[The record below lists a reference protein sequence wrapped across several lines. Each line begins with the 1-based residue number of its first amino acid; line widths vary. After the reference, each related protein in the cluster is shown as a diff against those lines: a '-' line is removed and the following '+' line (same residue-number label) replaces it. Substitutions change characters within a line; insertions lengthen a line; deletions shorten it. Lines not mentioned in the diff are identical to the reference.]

1 MSKSRYVLQVHVG
14 AFSNLYEALSIEAS
28 KQTTA
33 ADIVACI
40 AEKLG
45 LSLPRD
51 LELAEVVHNTSGEEC
66 KERHLGPDE
75 FPVAL
80 QLLWPQQDTHR
91 FCLRERLSSQSALA
105 LPAGSSS
112 STTDAHLLQ
121 DYFLRFLY
129 HQPRDRDYSDLCQLP
144 DLTEQTLLENLKA
157 RFERRHIYTYVGS
170 ILIAVNPFKFYPI
183 YNPKYVRLYQNRRLG
198 DLPPHIFAVADAA
211 YHAMLR
217 SHSSQCVVISGE
229 SGSGKTESANLLLH
243 HLTALSQKGSY
254 GRGVEQTIL
263 SAGPVLEAF
272 GNAKTKHNNNSSRFG
287 KFIQV
292 NYRENGMVHG
302 AVVQKYLLE
311 KSRIVSQAKKERNYH
326 VFYYLLAGASKEE
339 REELHLTRPED
350 YYYLNQSQC
359 YTLEGTDEA
368 QEYTKLM
375 ESMRMVG
382 FNLDKRKRLIRV
394 LSAVLH
400 LGNIQF
406 SKKSTYHSDEA
417 VQVKNPEVL
426 SLISSLLGVK
436 EETLNSALTTKR
448 AKAPGETLVISYKM
462 PEAVATRD
470 AMAKCLYGAL
480 FDWIVMQVNH
490 ALLSAKDFR
499 EHRGNSISVLDI
511 FGFEDFGDHNSFE
524 QFCINFANEH
534 LQYYFNQHVFKYEQE
549 EYQKEGIHWKNIEFT
564 DNTGCLGLIEGKP
577 HGLLC
582 LLNDQCN
589 FSGATN
595 AMLLQKFQNHHKK
608 NPFYDM
614 PQKRE
619 NAFLVHHYAGR
630 VKYQIK
636 DFKEKNLDLMRPDVV
651 MVLKS
656 SSVALVREL
665 VGADPVAV
673 FRWAI
678 LRAFFRSYHALRRP
692 THAHGGQGPASAV
705 PKKATTGFK
714 TRNSGDGF
722 LGGHQAPSRRSS
734 LGASACPGILAAT
747 SCPVHRGN
755 THLCAS
761 EASVLERAN
770 QIMMKNKN
778 TRSRSRVDKGLKNLQ
793 SVKTVV
799 GKTHPHPQRTGRKPP
814 TVTAQFQV
822 SLSHLMEA
830 LSQANPFFV
839 RCIKSN
845 AGKVPCSFDEGVIL
859 QQLRYTGMLET
870 VRIRQSGYSV
880 RLPFEEF
887 IQRYRVL
894 LPRGLISSRSDIRD
908 FLLRVNL
915 DRNNYQMGKT
925 KVFLRESEKLKL
937 DELLHLQI
945 LQRII
950 TVQRYIRAWL
960 QRRHFRLLRAA
971 VIRLQCH
978 ARGYLVRR
986 RLALERMQHGAAI
999 VVQRSWRRYRDSR
1012 RAWQLHHSIPAFQA
1026 ACRGYL
1032 FRRRLAGR
1040 HQQSRMAAA
1049 AFRGQKGFLLPN
1061 GIAGADQMLR
1071 RSIDSEESTHE
1082 DSENESLA
1090 SEGGGNG
1097 MASPPMSPGAEASVT
1112 MRGEATFRDKKNL
1125 IHKLSTS
1132 EASNMPLK
1140 GKETQKVPVRK
1151 CLSEITPDNSFN
1163 KQAPE
1168 QQKKRSPSGSS
1179 QQNNVQEDGS
1189 AGCLVKEEMKGPLH
1203 KARKHFKTFIGS
1215 KKEKKEN
1222 RDDTDES
1229 GGEDALSPRPEG
1241 LCTEPMPG
1249 ERKQSVS
1256 HTLKPL
1262 SARSKSDL
1270 CSVCKRSMTLF
1281 INQGSKCTRCK
1292 LLFHPEC
1299 IYFSEKVPCRGTATV
1314 GEGAGGEPTPPARS
1328 HKPSRTPSLSLDSGV
1343 HHAQQG
1349 PQLLPKSHHHQGSH
1363 TLPPQQQQQQGGG
1376 GGGSWNVTRTA
1387 EFKDP
1392 GDILITDVSE
1402 LTNLDSFLVKKVGHL
1417 SSASK
1422 KRDSTVDMVF
1432 KKALK
1437 NFKSNLISTYSAA
1450 AQDGRL
1456 CLRYKDLTDHFEQV
1470 ARSVIDQECSR
1481 ETFPLTMAVNAFR
1494 VFLDEFRNLYRSEN
1508 KPKSKGKKRKRKKK
1522 ASQLIEHCG
1531 HMFALVVIN
1540 IPTAC
1545 EVCSNSLWLTER
1557 GLVCQGCKLTCHKKC
1572 YQKVSSSCRDVNILQ
1587 GRKVFGVPLDRLV
1600 GDEVRIPV
1608 VVERLIT
1615 TIELKGLYVEGIY
1628 RKSGI
1633 TSRVTQLKQDMD
1645 DDPEGVDLDSY
1656 PIHVL
1661 TATLKAFFRD
1671 MPEPLMTF
1679 ELYDSFLLA
1688 TNFQDPDERVQAIFM
1703 ETKKLP
1709 SAHYDLFERLAFH
1722 LARVAQHQ
1730 EFNRMSPESLA
1741 IVFAPCILRTNK
1753 RLQAQDTLD
1762 CVNKQTICVRC
1773 IIQEQLKKVQNTLA
1787 DIDTLDTAVSTV
1799 VTRLSSLRS
1808 SRLSLALETNGSQ
1821 LPPPISC
1828 RDEEEEEAL
1837 LTQQIESLEKEKA
1850 LLTTVLPTLAL
1861 SGSDDDLLSTDM
1873 DSAAGSLD
1881 DVRPYDDASACAMA
1895 QADQRHHP
1903 KTRVSTPLRRLQPPR
1918 YPPGTSGTAP
1928 GLSASASDTS
1938 VVSLY
1943 KPTEVDDEAIM
1954 V

>member
-51 LELAEVVHNTSGEEC
+51 LELAEVVHNASGEEC

-105 LPAGSSS
+105 LPTGSSS
-112 STTDAHLLQ
+112 AAVDAHLLQ

-499 EHRGNSISVLDI
+499 EHKGNSISVLDI

-608 NPFYDM
+608 NAFYDM

-678 LRAFFRSYHALRRP
+678 LRAFFRSYHALKRP
-692 THAHGGQGPASAV
+692 STASHVHPGGQGHPSVV
-705 PKKATTGFK
+705 PKKSPGGYK
-714 TRNSGDGF
+714 TRNAGDGF
-722 LGGHQAPSRRSS
+722 LGSNQTPSRRSS
-734 LGASACPGILAAT
+734 LGSGACPGILAAT

-778 TRSRSRVDKGLKNLQ
+778 TRSRNRVDKGLKNLQ

-830 LSQANPFFV
+830 LNQANPFFV

-971 VIRLQCH
+971 VVRLQCH

-986 RLALERMQHGAAI
+986 RLALERMQHEAAI
-999 VVQRSWRRYRDSR
+999 VLQRSWRRYRDSR
-1012 RAWQLHHSIPAFQA
+1012 RAWQLHHSIAAFQG
-1026 ACRGYL
+1026 ACRGFL
-1032 FRRRLAGR
+1032 LRRRMAGR

-1049 AFRGQKGFLLPN
+1049 FRGQKGLLLPN
-1061 GIAGADQMLR
+1061 GIAGADQLQPR

-1112 MRGEATFRDKKNL
+1112 MRGEATFREKKNL

-1163 KQAPE
+1163 KQVPD

-1189 AGCLVKEEMKGPLH
+1189 ASGLAKEEMKGPLH

-1215 KKEKKEN
+1215 KKDKKEN

-1229 GGEDALSPRPEG
+1229 GGEEAVSLRPEG

-1262 SARSKSDL
+1262 SARCKSDL

-1299 IYFSEKVPCRGTATV
+1299 IYFSEKVPCRGT
-1314 GEGAGGEPTPPARS
+1314 GGDGGGGEPTPPARS
-1328 HKPSRTPSLSLDSGV
+1328 HKPSRTPSLTLDQ
-1343 HHAQQG
+1343 HTQQG
-1349 PQLLPKSHHHQGSH
+1349 LPQLPPKQGSH
-1363 TLPPQQQQQQGGG
+1363 TLPPQQQQSQG

-1531 HMFALVVIN
+1531 HVFALVVIN

-1633 TSRVTQLKQDMD
+1633 ASRVTQLKQDMD

-1808 SRLSLALETNGSQ
+1808 SRLSLALEPNGSQ

-1918 YPPGTSGTAP
+1918 YPPGSGGTAP

>member
-1 MSKSRYVLQVHVG
+1 MSYATLHPKNGYLLRERRPTSLDSRSDC
-14 AFSNLYEALSIEAS
+14 AWRNLYEALSIEAS

-51 LELAEVVHNTSGEEC
+51 LELAEVVHNATGEEC

-75 FPVAL
+75 FPVQL
-80 QLLWPQQDTHR
+80 QLQWPQQDTHR
-91 FCLRERLSSQSALA
+91 FCLRERLSAQTALSLPGTNSA
-105 LPAGSSS
+105 
-112 STTDAHLLQ
+112 DAHLLQ

-157 RFERRHIYTYVGS
+157 RFERSHIYTYVGS

-198 DLPPHIFAVADAA
+198 DLPPAHLCCGGCGLPCDAA
-211 YHAMLR
+211 IPL
-217 SHSSQCVVISGE
+217 QP
-229 SGSGKTESANLLLH
+229 
-243 HLTALSQKGSY
+243 KGSY

-400 LGNIQF
+400 LGNIEF

-490 ALLSAKDFR
+490 ALLSAKDLR

-511 FGFEDFGDHNSFE
+511 FGFEDFGDHNNFE

-549 EYQKEGIHWKNIEFT
+549 EYQKEGIQWKNIEFT
-564 DNTGCLGLIEGKP
+564 DNTGCLNLIEGKP

-595 AMLLQKFQNHHKK
+595 AMLLQKFVNHHKK

-619 NAFLVHHYAGR
+619 NAFLVHHYAGK

-665 VGADPVAV
+665 VGADPVAL

-678 LRAFFRSYHALRRP
+678 LRAFFRSYHALRR
-692 THAHGGQGPASAV
+692 TTSQSQGRTNHSSKRPSSMYR
-705 PKKATTGFK
+705 G
-714 TRNSGDGF
+714 RHSGDAYSNSN
-722 LGGHQAPSRRSS
+722 QVSSRRPSF
-734 LGASACPGILAAT
+734 GTGACPGNFGAT

-778 TRSRSRVDKGLKNLQ
+778 TRSRNRVDKGLKNLQ
-793 SVKTVV
+793 I
-799 GKTHPHPQRTGRKPP
+799 
-814 TVTAQFQV
+814 TAQFQV

-830 LSQANPFFV
+830 LNQANPFFV

-908 FLLRVNL
+908 FLLRINL

-925 KVFLRESEKLKL
+925 K
-937 DELLHLQI
+937 
-945 LQRII
+945 
-950 TVQRYIRAWL
+950 
-960 QRRHFRLLRAA
+960 
-971 VIRLQCH
+971 
-978 ARGYLVRR
+978 ARV
-986 RLALERMQHGAAI
+986 
-999 VVQRSWRRYRDSR
+999 
-1012 RAWQLHHSIPAFQA
+1012 
-1026 ACRGYL
+1026 
-1032 FRRRLAGR
+1032 
-1040 HQQSRMAAA
+1040 
-1049 AFRGQKGFLLPN
+1049 
-1061 GIAGADQMLR
+1061 
-1071 RSIDSEESTHE
+1071 
-1082 DSENESLA
+1082 
-1090 SEGGGNG
+1090 
-1097 MASPPMSPGAEASVT
+1097 
-1112 MRGEATFRDKKNL
+1112 
-1125 IHKLSTS
+1125 
-1132 EASNMPLK
+1132 
-1140 GKETQKVPVRK
+1140 
-1151 CLSEITPDNSFN
+1151 
-1163 KQAPE
+1163 
-1168 QQKKRSPSGSS
+1168 
-1179 QQNNVQEDGS
+1179 
-1189 AGCLVKEEMKGPLH
+1189 
-1203 KARKHFKTFIGS
+1203 
-1215 KKEKKEN
+1215 
-1222 RDDTDES
+1222 
-1229 GGEDALSPRPEG
+1229 
-1241 LCTEPMPG
+1241 LC
-1249 ERKQSVS
+1249 Q
-1256 HTLKPL
+1256 
-1262 SARSKSDL
+1262 
-1270 CSVCKRSMTLF
+1270 F
-1281 INQGSKCTRCK
+1281 
-1292 LLFHPEC
+1292 
-1299 IYFSEKVPCRGTATV
+1299 
-1314 GEGAGGEPTPPARS
+1314 
-1328 HKPSRTPSLSLDSGV
+1328 
-1343 HHAQQG
+1343 
-1349 PQLLPKSHHHQGSH
+1349 
-1363 TLPPQQQQQQGGG
+1363 
-1376 GGGSWNVTRTA
+1376 
-1387 EFKDP
+1387 
-1392 GDILITDVSE
+1392 
-1402 LTNLDSFLVKKVGHL
+1402 
-1417 SSASK
+1417 
-1422 KRDSTVDMVF
+1422 
-1432 KKALK
+1432 LK
-1437 NFKSNLISTYSAA
+1437 NCN
-1450 AQDGRL
+1450 
-1456 CLRYKDLTDHFEQV
+1456 
-1470 ARSVIDQECSR
+1470 
-1481 ETFPLTMAVNAFR
+1481 
-1494 VFLDEFRNLYRSEN
+1494 
-1508 KPKSKGKKRKRKKK
+1508 
-1522 ASQLIEHCG
+1522 QL
-1531 HMFALVVIN
+1531 
-1540 IPTAC
+1540 
-1545 EVCSNSLWLTER
+1545 
-1557 GLVCQGCKLTCHKKC
+1557 
-1572 YQKVSSSCRDVNILQ
+1572 
-1587 GRKVFGVPLDRLV
+1587 
-1600 GDEVRIPV
+1600 
-1608 VVERLIT
+1608 
-1615 TIELKGLYVEGIY
+1615 
-1628 RKSGI
+1628 
-1633 TSRVTQLKQDMD
+1633 
-1645 DDPEGVDLDSY
+1645 
-1656 PIHVL
+1656 
-1661 TATLKAFFRD
+1661 
-1671 MPEPLMTF
+1671 
-1679 ELYDSFLLA
+1679 
-1688 TNFQDPDERVQAIFM
+1688 
-1703 ETKKLP
+1703 
-1709 SAHYDLFERLAFH
+1709 
-1722 LARVAQHQ
+1722 
-1730 EFNRMSPESLA
+1730 
-1741 IVFAPCILRTNK
+1741 
-1753 RLQAQDTLD
+1753 
-1762 CVNKQTICVRC
+1762 
-1773 IIQEQLKKVQNTLA
+1773 
-1787 DIDTLDTAVSTV
+1787 
-1799 VTRLSSLRS
+1799 
-1808 SRLSLALETNGSQ
+1808 
-1821 LPPPISC
+1821 
-1828 RDEEEEEAL
+1828 
-1837 LTQQIESLEKEKA
+1837 
-1850 LLTTVLPTLAL
+1850 
-1861 SGSDDDLLSTDM
+1861 
-1873 DSAAGSLD
+1873 
-1881 DVRPYDDASACAMA
+1881 
-1895 QADQRHHP
+1895 
-1903 KTRVSTPLRRLQPPR
+1903 
-1918 YPPGTSGTAP
+1918 
-1928 GLSASASDTS
+1928 
-1938 VVSLY
+1938 
-1943 KPTEVDDEAIM
+1943 
-1954 V
+1954 

>member
-51 LELAEVVHNTSGEEC
+51 LELAEVVHNANGEEC

-91 FCLRERLSSQSALA
+91 FCLRERLSSQTALA
-105 LPAGSSS
+105 LPGSNSV
-112 STTDAHLLQ
+112 DAHLLQ

-157 RFERRHIYTYVGS
+157 RFERGHIYTYVGS

-400 LGNIQF
+400 LGNIEF

-499 EHRGNSISVLDI
+499 EHKGNSISVLDI
-511 FGFEDFGDHNSFE
+511 FGFEDFGDHNNFE

-564 DNTGCLGLIEGKP
+564 DNTGCLNLIEGKP

-678 LRAFFRSYHALRRP
+678 LRAFFRSYHALRR
-692 THAHGGQGPASAV
+692 TTSHSQGRP
-705 PKKATTGFK
+705 
-714 TRNSGDGF
+714 NSGSKRPTSTYKGRHSSDGYVNNN
-722 LGGHQAPSRRSS
+722 QASSRRPS
-734 LGASACPGILAAT
+734 LGTGVCPGNIAAT
-747 SCPVHRGN
+747 SCPVHRGS

-778 TRSRSRVDKGLKNLQ
+778 TRSRNRVEKGLKNLQ

-799 GKTHPHPQRTGRKPP
+799 GRTHPHPQRTGRKPP

-894 LPRGLISSRSDIRD
+894 LPRGLLSSRSDIRD
-908 FLLRVNL
+908 YLLRINL

-960 QRRHFRLLRAA
+960 QRRHFRMLRAA
-971 VIRLQCH
+971 VIKLQCH
-978 ARGYLVRR
+978 ARGYLLRR
-986 RLALERMQHGAAI
+986 RLALERAQHEAAI

-1012 RAWQLHHSIPAFQA
+1012 RVHLLHHSIVEFQA

-1032 FRRRLAGR
+1032 FRRRFTSGQ
-1040 HQQSRMAAA
+1040 QQSRMAT
-1049 AFRGQKGFLLPN
+1049 FRGQKDALLPN
-1061 GIAGADQMLR
+1061 GIAGMERLLR
-1071 RSIDSEESTHE
+1071 RSLDSEESTHE

-1097 MASPPMSPGAEASVT
+1097 LASPLMSPGAEATGTVHQ
-1112 MRGEATFRDKKNL
+1112 EATFREKRNL

-1132 EASNMPLK
+1132 DASNLALK
-1140 GKETQKVPVRK
+1140 GKELQKVPVRK

-1163 KQAPE
+1163 KQVPD

-1179 QQNNVQEDGS
+1179 QQNNVQEDSNMG
-1189 AGCLVKEEMKGPLH
+1189 LVKEELKGPLH
-1203 KARKHFKTFIGS
+1203 KARKHLKTFIGS
-1215 KKEKKEN
+1215 KKDKKEN

-1229 GGEDALSPRPEG
+1229 GGEDALSLRSEG

-1256 HTLKPL
+1256 HTLKPGG
-1262 SARSKSDL
+1262 ARSKSEL

-1299 IYFSEKVPCRGTATV
+1299 VYFSEKVPCRGSSAV
-1314 GEGAGGEPTPPARS
+1314 GSAGGEPTPPARS
-1328 HKPSRTPSLSLDSGV
+1328 HKPNRMSCSSVESG
-1343 HHAQQG
+1343 ARQPLLPMQSQQG
-1349 PQLLPKSHHHQGSH
+1349 LHPL
-1363 TLPPQQQQQQGGG
+1363 QQQQQQGG
-1376 GGGSWNVTRTA
+1376 SWSVTRTA

-1417 SSASK
+1417 SSVSK
-1422 KRDSTVDMVF
+1422 KRDSAVDMVF

-1437 NFKSNLISTYSAA
+1437 SFKSNLISTYSVA

-1522 ASQLIEHCG
+1522 ASQIIEHFG
-1531 HMFALVVIN
+1531 HIFALVVIN

-1572 YQKVSSSCRDVNILQ
+1572 YQKVTSSCRDVNILQ

-1600 GDEVRIPV
+1600 GDDVRIPV

-1679 ELYDSFLLA
+1679 ELYESFLLA

-1787 DIDTLDTAVSTV
+1787 DIDTLDSAVSTV

-1808 SRLSLALETNGSQ
+1808 SRLSLAVEPNGSQ
-1821 LPPPISC
+1821 LPPPMSS

-1881 DVRPYDDASACAMA
+1881 DVRPFDDASAMA

-1918 YPPGTSGTAP
+1918 FPGGSGTGTGSTAS
-1928 GLSASASDTS
+1928 GISASASDTS

>member
-51 LELAEVVHNTSGEEC
+51 LELAEVVHNANGEEC

-75 FPVAL
+75 FPVQL

-91 FCLRERLSSQSALA
+91 FCLRERLSAQSALA
-105 LPAGSSS
+105 LPGTNSA
-112 STTDAHLLQ
+112 DAHLLQ

-157 RFERRHIYTYVGS
+157 RFERGHIYTYVGS

-400 LGNIQF
+400 LGNIEF

-490 ALLSAKDFR
+490 ALLSAKDLR
-499 EHRGNSISVLDI
+499 EHKGNSISVLDI
-511 FGFEDFGDHNSFE
+511 FGFEDFGDHNNFE

-549 EYQKEGIHWKNIEFT
+549 EYQKEGIQWKNIEFT
-564 DNTGCLGLIEGKP
+564 DNTGCLNLIEGKP

-595 AMLLQKFQNHHKK
+595 AMLLQKFVNHHKK

-665 VGADPVAV
+665 VGADPVAL

-678 LRAFFRSYHALRRP
+678 LRAFFRSYHALRR
-692 THAHGGQGPASAV
+692 TTSQSQGHTNSSSKRPSSAYR
-705 PKKATTGFK
+705 G
-714 TRNSGDGF
+714 RHSGDGYSNSN
-722 LGGHQAPSRRSS
+722 QVSSRRTS
-734 LGASACPGILAAT
+734 LGTGACPGSFAAT

-778 TRSRSRVDKGLKNLQ
+778 TRSRNRVDKGLKNLQ

-830 LSQANPFFV
+830 LNQANPFFV
-839 RCIKSN
+839 RCLKSN
-845 AGKVPCSFDEGVIL
+845 AGKVPCSFNEGVIL

-908 FLLRVNL
+908 FLLRINL

-925 KVFLRESEKLKL
+925 KARVFLRESEKLKL

-960 QRRHFRLLRAA
+960 QRRHFRMLRAA
-971 VIRLQCH
+971 VVRLQCH
-978 ARGYLVRR
+978 ARGYLLRR
-986 RLALERMQHGAAI
+986 RLALERAQHEAAI
-999 VVQRSWRRYRDSR
+999 VVQRSWRRYKNTR
-1012 RAWQLHHSIPAFQA
+1012 RVHQLHHSIVAFQA

-1032 FRRRLAGR
+1032 FRRRLANS
-1040 HQQSRMAAA
+1040 QQQRRVS
-1049 AFRGQKGFLLPN
+1049 AFRGQKEALLPN
-1061 GIAGADQMLR
+1061 GIAGVEQLLR

-1097 MASPPMSPGAEASVT
+1097 LASPPLSPGAEGSVT
-1112 MRGEATFRDKKNL
+1112 MRGEGTFREKKNL

-1132 EASNMPLK
+1132 EASNLPLK
-1140 GKETQKVPVRK
+1140 GKEMEKVPVRK

-1163 KQAPE
+1163 KEVPE

-1179 QQNNVQEDGS
+1179 QQNNVQEDSNLG
-1189 AGCLVKEEMKGPLH
+1189 LVKEEMKGPLH
-1203 KARKHFKTFIGS
+1203 KARKHLKTFIGS
-1215 KKEKKEN
+1215 KKDKKEN

-1229 GGEDALSPRPEG
+1229 GGEDALSLRSEG

-1249 ERKQSVS
+1249 ERKQSMS
-1256 HTLKPL
+1256 HSLKPF
-1262 SARSKSDL
+1262 STRSKSEL
-1270 CSVCKRSMTLF
+1270 CSVCRRSMTLF
-1281 INQGSKCTRCK
+1281 INQGTKCSRCK
-1292 LLFHPEC
+1292 LLFHLEC
-1299 IYFSEKVPCRGTATV
+1299 KYYAEKVPCRGSTCA
-1314 GEGAGGEPTPPARS
+1314 GGGEPTPPARS
-1328 HKPSRTPSLSLDSGV
+1328 HKLNRTPSLSVETGMYQPHTTLQS
-1343 HHAQQG
+1343 QQG
-1349 PQLLPKSHHHQGSH
+1349 PHALQQHQ
-1363 TLPPQQQQQQGGG
+1363 Q
-1376 GGGSWNVTRTA
+1376 GGSWNVTRTA

-1402 LTNLDSFLVKKVGHL
+1402 LTNLDSFLVKKVGYL

-1422 KRDSTVDMVF
+1422 KRDSAVDMVF

-1437 NFKSNLISTYSAA
+1437 SFKSNLISTYSVA

-1470 ARSVIDQECSR
+1470 ARSVIDQECSS

-1531 HMFALVVIN
+1531 HIFALVVIN

-1600 GDEVRIPV
+1600 GDDVRIPV

-1679 ELYDSFLLA
+1679 ELYESFLLA
-1688 TNFQDPDERVQAIFM
+1688 TNFQDPEERAQAIFM

-1709 SAHYDLFERLAFH
+1709 PAHYDLFERLAFH

-1808 SRLSLALETNGSQ
+1808 SRLSLAVETNGSQ
-1821 LPPPISC
+1821 LPPPISS
-1828 RDEEEEEAL
+1828 RDDEEEEAL

-1881 DVRPYDDASACAMA
+1881 DVRPFDDAGAMA
-1895 QADQRHHP
+1895 QGDQRHHP
-1903 KTRVSTPLRRLQPPR
+1903 KTRVSTPLRRLQPAR
-1918 YPPGTSGTAP
+1918 FPPGTGSGGSAS

>member
-51 LELAEVVHNTSGEEC
+51 LELAEVVHNANGEEC

-91 FCLRERLSSQSALA
+91 FCLRERLSSQAALA
-105 LPAGSSS
+105 LPGSNSV
-112 STTDAHLLQ
+112 DAHLLQ

-157 RFERRHIYTYVGS
+157 RFERGHIYTYVGS

-400 LGNIQF
+400 LGNIEF

-499 EHRGNSISVLDI
+499 EHKGNSISVLDI
-511 FGFEDFGDHNSFE
+511 FGFEDFGDHNNFE

-564 DNTGCLGLIEGKP
+564 DNTGCLNLIEGKP

-608 NPFYDM
+608 SPFYGM

-678 LRAFFRSYHALRRP
+678 LRAFFRSYHALRC
-692 THAHGGQGPASAV
+692 TTSHSQGHSS
-705 PKKATTGFK
+705 
-714 TRNSGDGF
+714 SGSKRSTSTYKGRHSSDGYVNNN
-722 LGGHQAPSRRSS
+722 QVSSRRSS
-734 LGASACPGILAAT
+734 LGTGVCPGNITAT

-778 TRSRSRVDKGLKNLQ
+778 TRSRNRVEKGLKNLQ

-799 GKTHPHPQRTGRKPP
+799 GRTHPHPQRTGRKPP

-894 LPRGLISSRSDIRD
+894 LPRGLLSSRSDIRD
-908 FLLRVNL
+908 YLLRINL
-915 DRNNYQMGKT
+915 DHNNYQMGKT

-960 QRRHFRLLRAA
+960 QRRHFRMLRAA

-978 ARGYLVRR
+978 ARGYLLRR
-986 RLALERMQHGAAI
+986 RLTLERAQHEAAI

-1012 RAWQLHHSIPAFQA
+1012 RVHLLNHSIVAFQA

-1032 FRRRLAGR
+1032 SRRRLTSSQ
-1040 HQQSRMAAA
+1040 QQSRMAA
-1049 AFRGQKGFLLPN
+1049 FRGQKDALLLN
-1061 GIAGADQMLR
+1061 GIAGMEQLLR
-1071 RSIDSEESTHE
+1071 RSLDSEESTHE

-1097 MASPPMSPGAEASVT
+1097 LASSPMSPGAEAAGTVHQ
-1112 MRGEATFRDKKNL
+1112 EATFREKKNL

-1132 EASNMPLK
+1132 DASNLALK
-1140 GKETQKVPVRK
+1140 GKELQKVPVRK

-1163 KQAPE
+1163 KQVPD

-1179 QQNNVQEDGS
+1179 QQNHIQEDGNM
-1189 AGCLVKEEMKGPLH
+1189 GLVKEELKGPLH
-1203 KARKHFKTFIGS
+1203 KARKHLKTFIGS
-1215 KKEKKEN
+1215 KKDKKEN

-1229 GGEDALSPRPEG
+1229 GGEDALSLRSEG

-1256 HTLKPL
+1256 HTLKPVGT
-1262 SARSKSDL
+1262 RSKSEL

-1299 IYFSEKVPCRGTATV
+1299 IYFSEVSCRGSSAV
-1314 GEGAGGEPTPPARS
+1314 GSAGGGEPIPPARS
-1328 HKPSRTPSLSLDSGV
+1328 HKPNRTSCLSVESGV
-1343 HHAQQG
+1343 HQ
-1349 PQLLPKSHHHQGSH
+1349 PLLPLQSHQGLH
-1363 TLPPQQQQQQGGG
+1363 PLQQQQGG
-1376 GGGSWNVTRTA
+1376 SWSVTRTA

-1417 SSASK
+1417 SSVSK
-1422 KRDSTVDMVF
+1422 KRDSAVDMVF

-1437 NFKSNLISTYSAA
+1437 SFRSNLISTYSVA

-1494 VFLDEFRNLYRSEN
+1494 VFLDEFRSLYRSEN

-1522 ASQLIEHCG
+1522 ASQIIEHCG
-1531 HMFALVVIN
+1531 HIFALVVIN

-1600 GDEVRIPV
+1600 GDDVRIPV

-1679 ELYDSFLLA
+1679 ELYESFLLA

-1773 IIQEQLKKVQNTLA
+1773 IIQEQLKKVQTTLA
-1787 DIDTLDTAVSTV
+1787 DIDTLDSAVSTV

-1808 SRLSLALETNGSQ
+1808 SRLSLAVEPNGSQ

-1881 DVRPYDDASACAMA
+1881 DVRPFDDASAMA
-1895 QADQRHHP
+1895 QADLRHHP

-1918 YPPGTSGTAP
+1918 FPGAAGTGTGSTAP

>member
-51 LELAEVVHNTSGEEC
+51 LELAEVVHNATGEEC

-75 FPVAL
+75 FPVQL

-91 FCLRERLSSQSALA
+91 FCLRERLSAQTALA
-105 LPAGSSS
+105 LPGTNSA
-112 STTDAHLLQ
+112 DAHLLQ

-157 RFERRHIYTYVGS
+157 RFERSHIYTYVGS

-339 REELHLTRPED
+339 CEELHLTRPED

-400 LGNIQF
+400 LGNIEF

-490 ALLSAKDFR
+490 ALLSAKDLR
-499 EHRGNSISVLDI
+499 EHKGNSISVLDI
-511 FGFEDFGDHNSFE
+511 FGFEDFGDHNNFE

-549 EYQKEGIHWKNIEFT
+549 EYQKEGIQWKNIEFT
-564 DNTGCLGLIEGKP
+564 DNTGCLNLIEGKP

-595 AMLLQKFQNHHKK
+595 AMLLQKFVNHHKK

-665 VGADPVAV
+665 VGADPVAL

-678 LRAFFRSYHALRRP
+678 LRAFFRSYHALRR
-692 THAHGGQGPASAV
+692 TTSHSQGRTNHGSKRPSSMYRG
-705 PKKATTGFK
+705 
-714 TRNSGDGF
+714 RHSGDGYSNSSN
-722 LGGHQAPSRRSS
+722 QVSSRRSS
-734 LGASACPGILAAT
+734 LGTSACPGNFAAT

-778 TRSRSRVDKGLKNLQ
+778 TRSRNRVDKGLKNLQ

-830 LSQANPFFV
+830 LNQANPFFV

-908 FLLRVNL
+908 FLLRINL

-960 QRRHFRLLRAA
+960 QRRHFRMLRAA

-978 ARGYLVRR
+978 ARGYLLRR
-986 RLALERMQHGAAI
+986 RLAAERAQHEAAI
-999 VVQRSWRRYRDSR
+999 VVQRSWRRYRNTR
-1012 RAWQLHHSIPAFQA
+1012 RIHQLHHSVVAFQA
-1026 ACRGYL
+1026 ACRGHL
-1032 FRRRLAGR
+1032 FRRRFANS
-1040 HQQSRMAAA
+1040 QQQRQVS
-1049 AFRGQKGFLLPN
+1049 AFRGQKEALLPN
-1061 GIAGADQMLR
+1061 GIAIVEQRLR

-1097 MASPPMSPGAEASVT
+1097 LASPPLSPGAEGSVM
-1112 MRGEATFRDKKNL
+1112 MRGEGTFREKKKL

-1132 EASNMPLK
+1132 EASNLSLK
-1140 GKETQKVPVRK
+1140 GKEMQKVPVRK
-1151 CLSEITPDNSFN
+1151 CLSEIAPDNSFN
-1163 KQAPE
+1163 KEVPE
-1168 QQKKRSPSGSS
+1168 QQKKRCPSGSS
-1179 QQNNVQEDGS
+1179 QQNSVQEDSNLG
-1189 AGCLVKEEMKGPLH
+1189 LVKEEMKGPLH
-1203 KARKHFKTFIGS
+1203 KARKHLKTFIGS
-1215 KKEKKEN
+1215 KKDKKEN

-1229 GGEDALSPRPEG
+1229 GGEDALSLRSEG

-1249 ERKQSVS
+1249 ERKDAVS
-1256 HTLKPL
+1256 HSLKPFNT
-1262 SARSKSDL
+1262 RSKSEL
-1270 CSVCKRSMTLF
+1270 CSVCRRSMTLF
-1281 INQGSKCTRCK
+1281 INQGTKCSRCK
-1292 LLFHPEC
+1292 LLFHLEC
-1299 IYFSEKVPCRGTATV
+1299 KYFAEKVPCRGSTCA
-1314 GEGAGGEPTPPARS
+1314 GGGEPTPPARS
-1328 HKPSRTPSLSLDSGV
+1328 HKLNRTPSLSVETGMYQP
-1343 HHAQQG
+1343 HTT
-1349 PQLLPKSHHHQGSH
+1349 LPSQQGSH
-1363 TLPPQQQQQQGGG
+1363 TLQQQQ
-1376 GGGSWNVTRTA
+1376 GGSWNVTRTA

-1402 LTNLDSFLVKKVGHL
+1402 LTNLDSFLVKKVGYL
-1417 SSASK
+1417 SSTSK
-1422 KRDSTVDMVF
+1422 KRDSAVDMVF

-1437 NFKSNLISTYSAA
+1437 SFKSNLISTYSVA

-1470 ARSVIDQECSR
+1470 ARSVIDQECSSK
-1481 ETFPLTMAVNAFR
+1481 TFPLTMAVNAFR
-1494 VFLDEFRNLYRSEN
+1494 VFLDEFRNIYRSEN

-1531 HMFALVVIN
+1531 HIFALVVIN

-1600 GDEVRIPV
+1600 GDDVRIPV

-1615 TIELKGLYVEGIY
+1615 TIELKGLFVEGIY

-1679 ELYDSFLLA
+1679 ELYESFLLA
-1688 TNFQDPDERVQAIFM
+1688 TNFQDPEERAQAIFA

-1709 SAHYDLFERLAFH
+1709 PAHYDLFERLAFH

-1808 SRLSLALETNGSQ
+1808 SRLSLAVESNGSQ
-1821 LPPPISC
+1821 LPPPISI
-1828 RDEEEEEAL
+1828 RDEEDEEAI
-1837 LTQQIESLEKEKA
+1837 LTQQIENLEKEKA
-1850 LLTTVLPTLAL
+1850 MLTTVLPTLAL

-1881 DVRPYDDASACAMA
+1881 DVRPFDDASAMA
-1895 QADQRHHP
+1895 QGDQRHHP
-1903 KTRVSTPLRRLQPPR
+1903 KTRVSTPLRRLQPAR
-1918 YPPGTSGTAP
+1918 FPPGTGPSGSSSGIST
-1928 GLSASASDTS
+1928 SASDTS

>member
-33 ADIVACI
+33 SDIVACI

-51 LELAEVVHNTSGEEC
+51 LELAEVVHNASGEEC
-66 KERHLGPDE
+66 KERHLGPEE

-91 FCLRERLSSQSALA
+91 FCLRERLS
-105 LPAGSSS
+105 GSSAALVLPLGP
-112 STTDAHLLQ
+112 DASADAQLLR

-157 RFERRHIYTYVGS
+157 RFERGHIYTYVGS

-183 YNPKYVRLYQNRRLG
+183 YNPKYVGLYQNQRLG

-217 SHSSQCVVISGE
+217 SRASQCVVISGE
-229 SGSGKTESANLLLH
+229 SGSGKTESTNLLLH

-302 AVVQKYLLE
+302 ALVQKYLLE

-326 VFYYLLAGASKEE
+326 VFYYLLAGASDEE
-339 REELHLTRPED
+339 RRELHLSRPED
-350 YYYLNQSQC
+350 YHYLNQSQC

-368 QEYTKLM
+368 FEYTRLM
-375 ESMRMVG
+375 QSMEMVG

-400 LGNIQF
+400 LGNIEF

-462 PEAVATRD
+462 PEAIATRD

-499 EHRGNSISVLDI
+499 EHRGNSIGVLDI
-511 FGFEDFGDHNSFE
+511 FGFEDFGDHNNFE

-534 LQYYFNQHVFKYEQE
+534 LQNYFNQHVFKYEQE

-564 DNTGCLGLIEGKP
+564 DNTGCLSLIEGKP

-595 AMLLQKFQNHHKK
+595 AMLLQKFQNQHK
-608 NPFYDM
+608 NSPFYEV

-678 LRAFFRSYHALRRP
+678 LRAFFRSYHALKK
-692 THAHGGQGPASAV
+692 PASHGRSIGGV
-705 PKKATTGFK
+705 KKPLSYKRTDNLVANQGV
-714 TRNSGDGF
+714 SS
-722 LGGHQAPSRRSS
+722 SRRSS
-734 LGASACPGILAAT
+734 FGVSGCQGNLGAT
-747 SCPVHRGN
+747 FCPVHRGD
-755 THLCAS
+755 THLCAN
-761 EASVLERAN
+761 EARVMERAN
-770 QIMMKNKN
+770 QIMMKNRH
-778 TRSRSRVDKGLKNLQ
+778 TRSRSRMDKGLKNLQ

-799 GKTHPHPQRTGRKPP
+799 GKTHPHPQQRTGRKQPP

-845 AGKVPCSFDEGVIL
+845 ADKVPCSFDEKVIL

-908 FLLRVNL
+908 FLHRVNL

-950 TVQRYIRAWL
+950 TVQRYVRAWL
-960 QRRHFRLLRAA
+960 QRRHFKLLRAS
-971 VIRLQCH
+971 VVRLQSM
-978 ARGYLVRR
+978 ARGYLTRR
-986 RLALERMQHGAAI
+986 RLALERSRHEAAAVIQHC
-999 VVQRSWRRYRDSR
+999 WRRHRNAR
-1012 RAWQLHHSIPAFQA
+1012 WFGQLRCSVTAFQGV
-1026 ACRGYL
+1026 CRGHL
-1032 FRRRLAGR
+1032 LRRRLAE
-1040 HQQSRMAAA
+1040 QQHHRNKVD
-1049 AFRGQKGFLLPN
+1049 AFRNRKRQPLPN
-1061 GIAGADQMLR
+1061 GVLPTESDRLMH
-1071 RSIDSEESTHE
+1071 RSVDSEESSGGALE

-1090 SEGGGNG
+1090 SEGGP
-1097 MASPPMSPGAEASVT
+1097 ASPPTSPGRSGSVSVPGRAPHT
-1112 MRGEATFRDKKNL
+1112 GGSTFRDQKNL
-1125 IHKLSTS
+1125 IHMLSTS
-1132 EASNMPLK
+1132 EASNLPLRGK
-1140 GKETQKVPVRK
+1140 GSQKVPVRK
-1151 CLSEITPDNSFN
+1151 CLSEIAPDNSFN
-1163 KQAPE
+1163 KQGQE
-1168 QQKKRSPSGSS
+1168 KKRTPSGSG
-1179 QQNNVQEDGS
+1179 QTNNGTPSNHSTQEDGAS
-1189 AGCLVKEEMKGPLH
+1189 GALKEELKGPLH

-1215 KKEKKEN
+1215 KKDKKEN

-1229 GGEDALSPRPEG
+1229 GGEDVLSPRAEG

-1249 ERKQSVS
+1249 EKRFAAHTIKSVS
-1256 HTLKPL
+1256 MRYKGE
-1262 SARSKSDL
+1262 L
-1270 CSVCKRSMTLF
+1270 CAVCENNMSLF

-1292 LLFHPEC
+1292 LLFHPKC
-1299 IYFSEKVPCRGTATV
+1299 AHFADKLPCRSNSL
-1314 GEGAGGEPTPPARS
+1314 GGEPTPPSRS
-1328 HKPSRTPSLSLDSGV
+1328 HKQGRGSCGSVEGIPSHPQGV
-1343 HHAQQG
+1343 HSHPQGVQSHPAPAQ
-1349 PQLLPKSHHHQGSH
+1349 S
-1363 TLPPQQQQQQGGG
+1363 QQQH
-1376 GGGSWNVTRTA
+1376 GGSWNVTRTA

-1392 GDILITDVSE
+1392 GDVLITDVSE
-1402 LTNLDSFLVKKVGHL
+1402 LKNLDSFLVKKVGHL
-1417 SSASK
+1417 SGTGK
-1422 KRDSTVDMVF
+1422 KRDSTVDVVF

-1437 NFKSNLISTYSAA
+1437 KFKSNLISTYSAA

-1456 CLRYKDLTDHFEQV
+1456 RLRYKDLTDHFLQV
-1470 ARSVIDQECSR
+1470 VQSVIGQESSQ
-1481 ETFPLTMAVNAFR
+1481 ETFPITMAVNAFR
-1494 VFLDEFRNLYRSEN
+1494 GFLDEFRNVYQSES

-1522 ASQLIEHCG
+1522 PSQIIEHCG
-1531 HMFALVVIN
+1531 HVFSLVVIN
-1540 IPTAC
+1540 IPTSC
-1545 EVCSNSLWLTER
+1545 EVCSNSMWLTER

-1572 YQKVSSSCRDVNILQ
+1572 YQKVASSCRDVNILQ
-1587 GRKVFGVPLDRLV
+1587 QGRKVFGVPLGRLV
-1600 GDEVRIPV
+1600 SEEVRIPV

-1615 TIELKGLYVEGIY
+1615 AIEMKGLYVEGIY
-1628 RKSGI
+1628 RKCGI
-1633 TSRVTQLKQDMD
+1633 TSRLNQLKQDMD

-1661 TATLKAFFRD
+1661 TATLKAFFRE

-1679 ELYDSFLLA
+1679 ELYDSYLLA
-1688 TNFQDPDERVQAIFM
+1688 TNFQDPEERVQAIFM

-1709 SAHYDLFERLAFH
+1709 PAHYDLFERLAFH

-1773 IIQEQLKKVQNTLA
+1773 IIQEQLKKVQDTLN
-1787 DIDTLDTAVSTV
+1787 DIDSLDTAVNTV
-1799 VTRLSSLRS
+1799 VSRLSTLRS
-1808 SRLSLALETNGSQ
+1808 SRLSLALEPDGGH
-1821 LPPPISC
+1821 LPQPMGM
-1828 RDEEEEEAL
+1828 RDEEEEL
-1837 LTQQIESLEKEKA
+1837 LTQQIENLQKEKA
-1850 LLTTVLPTLAL
+1850 MLTTVLPTLQLAL
-1861 SGSDDDLLSTDM
+1861 SGSDDDLLSTDL

-1881 DVRPYDDASACAMA
+1881 DVRPYDDPTMA
-1895 QADQRHHP
+1895 GAAAGQLDPRHHP
-1903 KTRVSTPLRRLQPPR
+1903 KTRVSTPLRRLQPR
-1918 YPPGTSGTAP
+1918 FPPGSDGSAQ
-1928 GLSASASDTS
+1928 GLSSSAPDTS

>member
-33 ADIVACI
+33 SDIVACI

-51 LELAEVVHNTSGEEC
+51 LELAEVVHNASGE
-66 KERHLGPDE
+66 ERHLGPEE

-91 FCLRERLSSQSALA
+91 FCLRERLS
-105 LPAGSSS
+105 GSSAALVLPLGP
-112 STTDAHLLQ
+112 DASADAQLLR

-157 RFERRHIYTYVGS
+157 RFERGHIYTYVGS

-183 YNPKYVRLYQNRRLG
+183 YNPKYVGLYQNQRLG

-217 SHSSQCVVISGE
+217 SRASQCVVISGE
-229 SGSGKTESANLLLH
+229 SGSGKTESTNLLLH

-302 AVVQKYLLE
+302 ALVQKYLLE

-326 VFYYLLAGASKEE
+326 VFYYLLAGASDEE
-339 REELHLTRPED
+339 RRELHLSRPED
-350 YYYLNQSQC
+350 YHYLNQSQC

-368 QEYTKLM
+368 FEYTRLM
-375 ESMRMVG
+375 QSMEMVG

-400 LGNIQF
+400 LGNIEF
-406 SKKSTYHSDEA
+406 SKSTYHSDEA

-462 PEAVATRD
+462 PEAIATRD

-499 EHRGNSISVLDI
+499 EHRGNSIGVLDI
-511 FGFEDFGDHNSFE
+511 FGFEDFGDHNNFE

-534 LQYYFNQHVFKYEQE
+534 LQNYFNQHVFKYEQE

-564 DNTGCLGLIEGKP
+564 DNTGCLSLIEGKP

-595 AMLLQKFQNHHKK
+595 AMLLQKFQNQHK
-608 NPFYDM
+608 NSPFYEV

-636 DFKEKNLDLMRPDVV
+636 VGRSIGGVKKPLSYKRPDNLVANQGV
-651 MVLKS
+651 S
-656 SSVALVREL
+656 S
-665 VGADPVAV
+665 
-673 FRWAI
+673 
-678 LRAFFRSYHALRRP
+678 
-692 THAHGGQGPASAV
+692 
-705 PKKATTGFK
+705 
-714 TRNSGDGF
+714 
-722 LGGHQAPSRRSS
+722 SRRSS
-734 LGASACPGILAAT
+734 FGVSGCQGNLGAT
-747 SCPVHRGN
+747 SCPVHRGDI
-755 THLCAS
+755 HLCAN
-761 EASVLERAN
+761 EARVMERAN
-770 QIMMKNKN
+770 QIMMKNRH
-778 TRSRSRVDKGLKNLQ
+778 TRSRSRMDKGLKNLQ

-799 GKTHPHPQRTGRKPP
+799 GKTHPHPQQRTGRKQPP

-845 AGKVPCSFDEGVIL
+845 ADKIPCSFDEKVIL

-908 FLLRVNL
+908 FLHRVNL

-950 TVQRYIRAWL
+950 TVQRYVRAWL
-960 QRRHFRLLRAA
+960 QRRHFKLLRAS
-971 VIRLQCH
+971 VVRLQSM
-978 ARGYLVRR
+978 ARGYLMRR
-986 RLALERMQHGAAI
+986 RLALERSRHEAATVIQHC
-999 VVQRSWRRYRDSR
+999 WRRHRNAR
-1012 RAWQLHHSIPAFQA
+1012 WFGQLRCSVTAFQGV
-1026 ACRGYL
+1026 CRGHL
-1032 FRRRLAGR
+1032 LRRRSSGGVL
-1040 HQQSRMAAA
+1040 
-1049 AFRGQKGFLLPN
+1049 
-1061 GIAGADQMLR
+1061 
-1071 RSIDSEESTHE
+1071 E

-1090 SEGGGNG
+1090 SEGGP
-1097 MASPPMSPGAEASVT
+1097 ASPPTSPGRSGSVSVPGRAPHT
-1112 MRGEATFRDKKNL
+1112 GGSTFRDQKNL
-1125 IHKLSTS
+1125 IHMLSTS
-1132 EASNMPLK
+1132 EASNLPLRGK
-1140 GKETQKVPVRK
+1140 GSQKVPVRK
-1151 CLSEITPDNSFN
+1151 CLSEIAPDNSFN
-1163 KQAPE
+1163 KQGQE
-1168 QQKKRSPSGSS
+1168 KKRTPSGSG
-1179 QQNNVQEDGS
+1179 QTNNGTPSNHNTQEDGAS
-1189 AGCLVKEEMKGPLH
+1189 GALKEELKGPLH

-1215 KKEKKEN
+1215 KKDKKEN

-1229 GGEDALSPRPEG
+1229 GGEDALSPRAEG

-1249 ERKQSVS
+1249 EKRFAAHTIKSVS
-1256 HTLKPL
+1256 MRYKGE
-1262 SARSKSDL
+1262 L
-1270 CSVCKRSMTLF
+1270 CAVCENNMSLF

-1292 LLFHPEC
+1292 LLFHPKC
-1299 IYFSEKVPCRGTATV
+1299 AHFADKLPCRSNSLGS
-1314 GEGAGGEPTPPARS
+1314 EPTPPSRS
-1328 HKPSRTPSLSLDSGV
+1328 HK
-1343 HHAQQG
+1343 QG
-1349 PQLLPKSHHHQGSH
+1349 RGSCGSS
-1363 TLPPQQQQQQGGG
+1363 QQQH
-1376 GGGSWNVTRTA
+1376 GGSWNVTRTA

-1392 GDILITDVSE
+1392 GDVLITDVSE
-1402 LTNLDSFLVKKVGHL
+1402 LKNLDSFLVKKVGHL
-1417 SSASK
+1417 SGTGK
-1422 KRDSTVDMVF
+1422 KRDSTVDVVF

-1437 NFKSNLISTYSAA
+1437 KFKSNLISTYSAA

-1456 CLRYKDLTDHFEQV
+1456 RLRYKDLTDHFLQV
-1470 ARSVIDQECSR
+1470 VQSVIGQESSQ
-1481 ETFPLTMAVNAFR
+1481 ETFPITMAVNAFR
-1494 VFLDEFRNLYRSEN
+1494 GFLDEFRNMYQSES

-1522 ASQLIEHCG
+1522 PSQIIEHCG
-1531 HMFALVVIN
+1531 HVFSLVVIN
-1540 IPTAC
+1540 IPTSC
-1545 EVCSNSLWLTER
+1545 EVCSNSMWLTER

-1572 YQKVSSSCRDVNILQ
+1572 YQKVASSCRDAAVREGPLETDPLADLLSLLVPRNQQ
-1587 GRKVFGVPLDRLV
+1587 GRKVFGVPLGRLV
-1600 GDEVRIPV
+1600 SEEVRIPV

-1615 TIELKGLYVEGIY
+1615 AIEMKGLYVEGIY
-1628 RKSGI
+1628 RKCGI
-1633 TSRVTQLKQDMD
+1633 TSRLNQLKQDMD

-1661 TATLKAFFRD
+1661 TATLKAFFRE

-1679 ELYDSFLLA
+1679 ELYDSYLLA
-1688 TNFQDPDERVQAIFM
+1688 TNFQDPEERVQAIFM

-1709 SAHYDLFERLAFH
+1709 PAHYDLFERLAFH

-1773 IIQEQLKKVQNTLA
+1773 IIQEQLKKVQDTLN
-1787 DIDTLDTAVSTV
+1787 DIDSLDTAVNTV
-1799 VTRLSSLRS
+1799 VSRLSTLRS
-1808 SRLSLALETNGSQ
+1808 SRLSLALEPDGGH
-1821 LPPPISC
+1821 LPQPMGI
-1828 RDEEEEEAL
+1828 RDEEEEL
-1837 LTQQIESLEKEKA
+1837 LTQQIENLQKEKA
-1850 LLTTVLPTLAL
+1850 MLTTVLPTLQLAL
-1861 SGSDDDLLSTDM
+1861 SGSDDDLLSTDL

-1881 DVRPYDDASACAMA
+1881 DVRPYDDPNLAGAAA
-1895 QADQRHHP
+1895 GQLDPRHHP
-1903 KTRVSTPLRRLQPPR
+1903 KTRVSTPLRRLQPR
-1918 YPPGTSGTAP
+1918 FPPGSDGSAQ
-1928 GLSASASDTS
+1928 GLSSSTPDTS